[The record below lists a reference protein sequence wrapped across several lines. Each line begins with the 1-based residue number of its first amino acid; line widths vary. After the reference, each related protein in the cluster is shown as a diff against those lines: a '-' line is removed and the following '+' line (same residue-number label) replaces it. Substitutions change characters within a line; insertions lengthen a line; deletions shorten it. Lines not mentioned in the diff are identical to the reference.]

1 MHPPGWDPM
10 FAKLTPPWAA
20 CAVSRR
26 FLSHSWQ
33 LPQVP
38 LSHTLEDALIQQLV
52 PQQAMAMCWG
62 VQWLQCFHPIPCFD
76 LLLYTFI
83 VTVTFCP
90 CGTISGTWERQSLPS
105 GSVEVSPRNIPSRW
119 HTLVCSISLLVNHIF
134 RPQLCGQRRHNAQLT
149 SSSCDSCT
157 WPEQGLAEMLC
168 VRFPQ
173 TLRFWGNYTVWH
185 ILGQTHMHAQNM
197 LPIVFL
203 RPEVLIPHVG
213 MNADH
218 WAWNFDPQV
227 AILLAAS
234 CFPRRLACLLLYL
247 AFTDCTCLIIFAC
260 TGYMM
265 IYGIYIY
272 NITEYSIVLC
282 IIMLSCDIILHYLTL
297 SYYGIFCDV
306 LF

>member
-1 MHPPGWDPM
+1 MPNLHRVPAIPALGRS
-10 FAKLTPPWAA
+10 KVLLR
-20 CAVSRR
+20 CCVSD
-26 FLSHSWQ
+26 SHK
-33 LPQVP
+33 
-38 LSHTLEDALIQQLV
+38 
-52 PQQAMAMCWG
+52 
-62 VQWLQCFHPIPCFD
+62 PCDF
-76 LLLYTFI
+76 
-83 VTVTFCP
+83 
-90 CGTISGTWERQSLPS
+90 G
-105 GSVEVSPRNIPSRW
+105 
-119 HTLVCSISLLVNHIF
+119 
-134 RPQLCGQRRHNAQLT
+134 
-149 SSSCDSCT
+149 
-157 WPEQGLAEMLC
+157 
-168 VRFPQ
+168 
-173 TLRFWGNYTVWH
+173 GNYTVWH

>member
-1 MHPPGWDPM
+1 
-10 FAKLTPPWAA
+10 
-20 CAVSRR
+20 
-26 FLSHSWQ
+26 
-33 LPQVP
+33 
-38 LSHTLEDALIQQLV
+38 
-52 PQQAMAMCWG
+52 
-62 VQWLQCFHPIPCFD
+62 
-76 LLLYTFI
+76 
-83 VTVTFCP
+83 
-90 CGTISGTWERQSLPS
+90 
-105 GSVEVSPRNIPSRW
+105 
-119 HTLVCSISLLVNHIF
+119 LLVNHIF
-134 RPQLCGQRRHNAQLT
+134 WPQLCGQRRHNAQLT